1 MGNDVWRYLIQSAC
15 RRQGQAEQAAQ
26 DIIHLGFEYLQ
37 CQTLHSLSGQPVSIA
52 DCFHKKKLFLMFKCN
67 FLYFNLCPLPRL
79 LSTGTTGCILSA
91 LRSRYYLSTFL
102 PQLSCN
108 CLVTFLNNDF
118 TSTGM
123 FYALQMK
130 IFRNRVLS
138 SQIVSVSKIVRDHSP
153 LDSLLPEASQKHFSL
168 HCSGIFNTHLSRS
181 ICSCCPKY
189 MSGIMDLNFIIESI

>member
-26 DIIHLGFEYLQ
+26 DIIHLGFEYFQ

-123 FYALQMK
+123 FYAWQMK
-130 IFRNRVLS
+130 IFRNRVLRLSQLAKSLETTPHWTAFCQRPLRNISAFIAVES
-138 SQIVSVSKIVRDHSP
+138 SIHICQGASVHAAQS
-153 LDSLLPEASQKHFSL
+153 
-168 HCSGIFNTHLSRS
+168 T
-181 ICSCCPKY
+181 
-189 MSGIMDLNFIIESI
+189 